1 MVFRIWKQFRRAC
14 RRRSGPTRR
23 APQKWRGRLFQTPEG
38 SIRLHQLEARI
49 PRFMAAPDNLGV
61 GFAAGLWMDQPHA
74 LVQGNIR
81 SHDCQTP
88 SVAHVNSYGVGTFLG
103 SALLPLYLE
112 LHSGNNAFVA
122 SKPFPPF
129 L

>member
-1 MVFRIWKQFRRAC
+1 MRAAKGRR
-14 RRRSGPTRR
+14 
-23 APQKWRGRLFQTPEG
+23 RLFQTPEG
-38 SIRLHQLEARI
+38 SIRLHQLEACI

-61 GFAAGLWMDQPHA
+61 GLAAGLWMDQPHA

-81 SHDCQTP
+81 THDCQTP
-88 SVAHVNSYGVGTFLG
+88 RVAHVNRYSVGAFLG

-122 SKPFPPF
+122 SKPFPT
-129 L
+129 LLYSDRC